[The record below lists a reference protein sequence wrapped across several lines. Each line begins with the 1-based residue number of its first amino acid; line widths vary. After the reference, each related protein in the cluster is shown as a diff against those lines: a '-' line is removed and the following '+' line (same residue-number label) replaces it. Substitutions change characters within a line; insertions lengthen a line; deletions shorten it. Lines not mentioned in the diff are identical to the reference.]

1 MLSKSEYEAFVK
13 WYRGIY
19 GNTAVVPPNDKNI
32 GNLPVYQ
39 MFVVQGR
46 PGYPMWTTAEAQAQE
61 RAQYAAQPWGAPGL
75 TAEDWSSLYE
85 KYAYTAPTKKE
96 KPTGIGVG
104 TPKIVE
110 INGFYFVKWTDEE
123 GNVTYDPTGI
133 QVPEA
138 GMTEYQKA
146 QQELQQRQLEWQMTE
161 AEAARR
167 QARELSAR
175 ERQLEWQAR
184 LAELTQPSDWIA
196 RWTVQ
201 HYDIPMAQVGELQER
216 AWTLLEEAQDLTGAE
231 RTLKETQSEQAFQ
244 RASQIAET
252 ARMSM
257 NPPTPEWLPRFAE
270 TQRVG
275 TPITKAEVT
284 TPSGQQ
290 WTRTPWSVR
299 EGLRGYTD
307 WAGGRAYQDILE
319 QMAMMQP
326 RTPVGAGRTQWQPA
340 VQRA

>member
-1 MLSKSEYEAFVK
+1 
-13 WYRGIY
+13 
-19 GNTAVVPPNDKNI
+19 
-32 GNLPVYQ
+32 

-85 KYAYTAPTKKE
+85 KYPFTAPTEE
-96 KPTGIGVG
+96 KSTGIGVG
-104 TPKIVE
+104 KPDIVE
-110 INGFYFVKWTDEE
+110 INGFYFITWTDGE
-123 GNVTYDPTGI
+123 GNVTYDPTPVGK
-133 QVPEA
+133 VPEKDE
-138 GMTEYQKA
+138 MTEAEKA
-146 QQELQQRQLEWQMTE
+146 QHELQQRQQELQQRQLEWQMTE
-161 AEAARR
+161 AEASRR

-184 LAELTQPSDWIA
+184 LAELTQPADWIA

-201 HYDIPMAQVGELQER
+201 HYDIPMAQAGELREQ

-231 RTLKETQSEQAFQ
+231 RTMKEMQSEQVFQ
-244 RASQIAET
+244 RAQQIAET

-257 NPPTPEWLPRFAE
+257 NPPTPEWLPQFAE

-340 VQRA
+340 VQRV